1 MKSKIMA
8 ANMNKF
14 QVSSPF
20 FLGLAIIIMAPALLF
35 SQGQLSVIITDSDQR
50 PLPGVA
56 VEICSP
62 ALERILIGITDAS
75 GVCHFKDLPAGPYQ
89 IKCGSAGY
97 KTIIQKNIRINST
110 PVTLKLS
117 RVEEYL
123 IEEYVDFV
131 ERAVDPNITSFTSR
145 DAILLS
151 ETSSSL
157 HESIESTWDQMA
169 VADDVC
175 DRREILKEASKN
187 WRDVFKKTKNKLTD
201 FTQSHEKRFMINAIF
216 DGILKH
222 TRSDLNSIH
231 EFDQN
236 ALRLRAELC
245 AIANYLKRVAETGK
259 ATFDLRV
266 ETFPK
271 DVKLTYS
278 YVRGLIKEHHEH
290 TPTTIK
296 NLYYAPC
303 RIGFRQEGRT
313 SAVSV
318 PYDPYDFLEA
328 GTHQVR
334 MHLLDKSQWGSSYQ
348 NAPSLEERV
357 RQSDLIIVGEV
368 QQIECRRNEEIS
380 DIYTYVTVSVE
391 ERIKGS
397 DILKE
402 NEIVIKKLGGS
413 IKEEGIV
420 QYVERH
426 PAGLSQPG
434 FEKRKKVLLMLKL
447 LPDSLH
453 YEVVAGQ
460 HGKFSILKGDIIAER
475 YVSLKEFIQKIK
487 EFMKSQES
495 LPACNGLIHIA
506 ANQQDWLWQ
515 P

>member
-1 MKSKIMA
+1 
-8 ANMNKF
+8 MNKF
-14 QVSSPF
+14 QISSPF
-20 FLGLAIIIMAPALLF
+20 FFGLAIIIMVPTLLF

-75 GVCHFKDLPAGPYQ
+75 GVCHFKDLPTGPYQ

-97 KTIIQKNIRINST
+97 KTIILKNIRIYST

-117 RVEEYL
+117 RVEEIL
-123 IEEYVDFV
+123 IEEHVDFV
-131 ERAVDPNITSFTSR
+131 ERPVDPTITSFTSE

-157 HESIESTWDQMA
+157 HESIESTWDRMA
-169 VADDVC
+169 VATDVC

-187 WRDVFKKTKNKLTD
+187 WRDILEKTKKKLIG
-201 FTQSHEKRFMINAIF
+201 FPQAHEKRFMINTIF

-222 TRSDLNSIH
+222 TRSDLNSIRK
-231 EFDQN
+231 FDQN
-236 ALRLRAELC
+236 ALRLRAELY
-245 AIANYLKRVAETGK
+245 AIANFLKRVADTGK
-259 ATFDLRV
+259 ATFDLHV
-266 ETFPK
+266 VTFPK
-271 DVKLTYS
+271 DVKLTYR
-278 YVRGLIKEHHEH
+278 YVRGPIKEHHER

-303 RIGFRQEGRT
+303 IIRFKQEGRT
-313 SAVSV
+313 TATSV
-318 PYDPYDFLEA
+318 PYDPYVSLGA

-334 MHLLDKSQWGSSYQ
+334 MHLLDKSQWGSAYQ
-348 NAPSLEERV
+348 NPPSLEERV
-357 RQSDLIIVGEV
+357 SQSDLVIVGEV
-368 QQIECRRNEEIS
+368 QQSECRRNKERS

-391 ERIKGS
+391 DCIKGS
-397 DILKE
+397 DILKG

-426 PAGLSQPG
+426 PAGLSQPD
-434 FEKRKKVLLMLKL
+434 FEKHKKVLLMLKL
-447 LPDSLH
+447 LSDSLH

-460 HGKFSILKGDIIAER
+460 HGKFSIMKGDIIAER

-487 EFMKSQES
+487 EFIKS
-495 LPACNGLIHIA
+495 
-506 ANQQDWLWQ
+506 
-515 P
+515 

>member
-1 MKSKIMA
+1 MKSKIRS

-14 QVSSPF
+14 QISAPF
-20 FLGLAIIIMAPALLF
+20 FFSLVLIIMAPTLLF
-35 SQGQLSVIITDSDQR
+35 SQGQLSIIITDSDQR

-62 ALERILIGITDAS
+62 TLERILIDITDSS
-75 GVCHFKDLPAGPYQ
+75 GVCHFKDLPTGPYQ

-97 KTIIQKNIRINST
+97 KTIIQKNIRVNST

-117 RVEEYL
+117 REEKFL
-123 IEEYVDFV
+123 IEDHVDFV
-131 ERAVDPNITSFTSR
+131 ERPMDPTITSFTSR

-157 HESIESTWDQMA
+157 HESIESTWDRMA

-187 WRDVFKKTKNKLTD
+187 WRNVLEKTKKKLIG
-201 FTQSHEKRFMINAIF
+201 FPQAHEKRFMINAIF

-222 TRSDLNSIH
+222 TRSDLDSIR

-236 ALRLRAELC
+236 AIRIRAELY
-245 AIANYLKRVAETGK
+245 AIANFLKRMADTGK
-259 ATFDLRV
+259 ATFDLHV
-266 ETFPK
+266 VTFPK
-271 DVKLTYS
+271 DVKLTYW
-278 YVRGLIKEHHEH
+278 YVRGPIKEHHER

-296 NLYYAPC
+296 NLCHAPC
-303 RIGFRQEGRT
+303 RIGFKQEGHT

-318 PYDPYDFLEA
+318 HYDPYDFLEA

-334 MHLLDKSQWGSSYQ
+334 MHLLDRSQWGSSYQ
-348 NAPSLEERV
+348 NPPSLEERV
-357 RQSDLIIVGEV
+357 RQSDLIIVGKV
-368 QQIECRRNEEIS
+368 QQIECRRNEEVS
-380 DIYTYVTVSVE
+380 DIFTYTTVSVE
-391 ERIKGS
+391 ECIKGS
-397 DILKE
+397 DILKG

-413 IKEEGIV
+413 IKEDGIV

-434 FEKRKKVLLMLKL
+434 FEKRKKVLLILKL
-447 LPDSLH
+447 LPDSPY

-460 HGKFSILKGDIIAER
+460 HGKFSILKDDIVAER
-475 YVSLKEFIQKIK
+475 YVSLKDFIQKIK
-487 EFMKSQES
+487 EFMKSQEF
-495 LPACNGLIHIA
+495 LLVCDGPIQTAE
-506 ANQQDWLWQ
+506 NQPDWLWQ
-515 P
+515 L